1 MHKISEQLKLTR
13 IVPVV
18 AIHDSA
24 HAKPLAQAL
33 YNGGLP
39 CAEITFRTEAAV
51 DSIRI
56 MSKEFPDML
65 IGAGTILTPEQA
77 DQAIKAGASFIVS
90 PGLNPPVVKHC
101 VKKKYPII
109 PGINNPTGIEI
120 ALTFGLT
127 LLKFFPAEASGGLEM
142 IKALSAPYPQIRYMP
157 TGGIN
162 LQNLHTYLANDRIVA
177 CGGTWMVKED
187 LIDSG
192 NFEEIQRLTEE
203 AVRTVR
209 A

>member
-18 AIHDSA
+18 AIHNSE

-33 YNGGLP
+33 HDGGLP
-39 CAEITFRTEAAV
+39 CAEITFRTEAAA

-56 MSKEFPDML
+56 ISQEFPDML
-65 IGAGTILTPEQA
+65 IGAGTVLTPEQA
-77 DQAIKAGASFIVS
+77 DQAIKAGARFIVS
-90 PGLNPPVVKHC
+90 PGLNPAVVKHC

-142 IKALSAPYPQIRYMP
+142 IQALSAPYPQIRYMP

-162 LQNLHTYLANDRIVA
+162 LQNLHTYLANDRVVA

-187 LIDSG
+187 LINSG
-192 NFEEIQRLTEE
+192 NFEEIRRLTEE